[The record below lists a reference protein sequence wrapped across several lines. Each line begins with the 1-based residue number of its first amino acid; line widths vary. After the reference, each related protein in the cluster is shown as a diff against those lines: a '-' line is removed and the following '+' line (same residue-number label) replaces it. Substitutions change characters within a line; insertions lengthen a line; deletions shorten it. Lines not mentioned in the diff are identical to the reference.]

1 MRIAMQRAS
10 TCDALSYL
18 ATRSSTLNDPEILSK
33 QPGPPLS
40 FSDRTDYFVALWLS
54 SPATNE
60 GIVDEY
66 ASIAHHLL
74 A

>member
-33 QPGPPLS
+33 QSGPPLAS
-40 FSDRTDYFVALWLS
+40 HCWSPIVQRQSKSISVWPWPKPS
-54 SPATNE
+54 S
-60 GIVDEY
+60 
-66 ASIAHHLL
+66 S
-74 A
+74 